1 MTDPRPCIL
10 LVEDDDLL
18 RESFGLLLDD
28 AGYRVVPAGTA
39 AEALDAVRDSDPSLV
54 ILDLGL
60 PDRPGLEVVREIRAD
75 PSVSDIAVIAL
86 TGRVGAQYEKACLDA
101 GCDRFLSKPVAAK
114 QLLDE
119 LAALV
124 GS

>member
-18 RESFGLLLDD
+18 RESFTLLLDD
-28 AGYRVVPAGTA
+28 AGYRVLTAGTA
-39 AEALDAVRDSDPSLV
+39 ADALDTVRTGDPSLV

-60 PDRPGLEVVREIRAD
+60 PDRPGLDVVREVRAD
-75 PSVSDIAVIAL
+75 PTLSGVAVIAL
-86 TGRVGAQYEKACLDA
+86 TGRVGARYERECLEA
-101 GCDRFLSKPVAAK
+101 GCDRFLAKPVAAK
-114 QLLDE
+114 QLLNE

-124 GS
+124 G